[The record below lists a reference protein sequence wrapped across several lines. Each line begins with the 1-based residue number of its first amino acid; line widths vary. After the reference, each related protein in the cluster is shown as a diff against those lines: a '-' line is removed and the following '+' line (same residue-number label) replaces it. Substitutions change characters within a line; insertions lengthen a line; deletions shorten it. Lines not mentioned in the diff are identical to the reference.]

1 MGAFKPFNT
10 NEVTITPFK
19 PEKHFSLTGDDIL
32 NAGVD
37 IYNGVNV
44 SFLET
49 NLTSGLSQ
57 SFHQKSIHQGA
68 KQLYYSNYHS
78 NIKGDTIPSQSII
91 PGVTK
96 KDSVFYGAIEA
107 PRYENYLQTNLTQSR
122 RFYDSINNPITII
135 SIPQNLYGEYIKP
148 SSFRLIS
155 TTPTP
160 AQQYMDYNS
169 VLIINDNPASL
180 EPYTWYSP
188 YINVYNESPYLIL
201 SGSNYPS
208 TSSYSF
214 PTISGSE
221 YTLNYNIYDK
231 SGTWNGR
238 IQTVTDPEV
247 ILPSS
252 MTLNV
257 GDNTHTFYA
266 SSSLTNM
273 VFSSPSL
280 NPFIKFNNIVI
291 NSENN
296 ITDFIYDDLE
306 GNLLISENQAY
317 TNGQIFYPHGMVVIT
332 NGPYNA
338 LGRSVNNTQSLLDT
352 LTLSFTSSLTIYE
365 NQYKCTINA
374 NEFNYSQNPTLL
386 RENNEYYGFATGSI
400 FTPYITTVG
409 LYDGDHNLLAIGKL
423 SKPIPKSNYIDTTI
437 IINFDTI

>member
-148 SSFRLIS
+148 HLH
-155 TTPTP
+155 
-160 AQQYMDYNS
+160 N
-169 VLIINDNPASL
+169 
-180 EPYTWYSP
+180 
-188 YINVYNESPYLIL
+188 
-201 SGSNYPS
+201 
-208 TSSYSF
+208 
-214 PTISGSE
+214 
-221 YTLNYNIYDK
+221 
-231 SGTWNGR
+231 
-238 IQTVTDPEV
+238 
-247 ILPSS
+247 
-252 MTLNV
+252 
-257 GDNTHTFYA
+257 
-266 SSSLTNM
+266 NM
-273 VFSSPSL
+273 W
-280 NPFIKFNNIVI
+280 
-291 NSENN
+291 
-296 ITDFIYDDLE
+296 
-306 GNLLISENQAY
+306 
-317 TNGQIFYPHGMVVIT
+317 
-332 NGPYNA
+332 
-338 LGRSVNNTQSLLDT
+338 
-352 LTLSFTSSLTIYE
+352 
-365 NQYKCTINA
+365 
-374 NEFNYSQNPTLL
+374 
-386 RENNEYYGFATGSI
+386 
-400 FTPYITTVG
+400 
-409 LYDGDHNLLAIGKL
+409 
-423 SKPIPKSNYIDTTI
+423 I
-437 IINFDTI
+437 IIVC